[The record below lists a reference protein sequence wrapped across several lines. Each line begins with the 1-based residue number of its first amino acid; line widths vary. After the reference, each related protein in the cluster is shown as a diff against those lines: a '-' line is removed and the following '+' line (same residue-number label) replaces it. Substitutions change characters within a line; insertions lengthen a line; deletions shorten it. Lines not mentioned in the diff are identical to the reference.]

1 MSKLKTA
8 LTWLREWSNAPIDR
22 RAILAACWSTG
33 LVITGEL
40 IAFWWRHAREH
51 LIGVVMVPTC
61 WCAAYIGASMRAK
74 QFQDRRHRRRRARL
88 LEPRRG
94 FPPGVQVVEEIYSA
108 LRNLGY
114 HEREV
119 RQALYNLRAR
129 DLTDFDTGFKA
140 AMAHLQSPQRAV

>member
-1 MSKLKTA
+1 MFARTRKLIA
-8 LTWLREWSNAPIDR
+8 SIDWEELQHAAFGAGCFFGLLLLGFWIAHSGWAARLYWLSNVVCYFVGWYVFGTWSRRRDR
-22 RAILAACWSTG
+22 RRKPSRT
-33 LVITGEL
+33 T
-40 IAFWWRHAREH
+40 
-51 LIGVVMVPTC
+51 
-61 WCAAYIGASMRAK
+61 
-74 QFQDRRHRRRRARL
+74 L